1 MAKQT
6 PRDPGSAGLL
16 DREDLR
22 EHKHRDE
29 MARDVKRVYRVIG
42 LALAAGVLVLGF
54 FSLGPKS
61 LESDFFLAWV
71 YSFSRLALVAGAS
84 FAALALAGFLFG
96 IPRTM
101 QAQPVAGQAQGAG
114 SPPAEAQPVNTNL
127 EQVSDWLTKIIVG
140 VGLTQLNTL
149 PSWMWGVAGDLSGSA
164 TGHDTQVV
172 IVTAMVYFGVVGFL
186 GGYLLT
192 RLFLANALVEADIA
206 RRRAGRDS
214 ALATT
219 SAGSA
224 QRQIASKLIAKIE
237 AAGGSYLP
245 TSDELAD
252 PAFMSAV
259 ESLVGAGTI
268 VPVDREALA
277 SGASLKLADAG

>member
-1 MAKQT
+1 MANQT

-16 DREDLR
+16 DHEDARER
-22 EHKHRDE
+22 KHRDE
-29 MARDVKRVYRVIG
+29 MARDVKRVYRVVG
-42 LALAAGVLVLGF
+42 LALGAGLLGLGF

-61 LESDFFLAWV
+61 VESDFLLAWV

-101 QAQPVAGQAQGAG
+101 QAPPGALQVAGAAA
-114 SPPAEAQPVNTNL
+114 PPAEAQPLNTNL

-149 PSWMWGVAGDLSGSA
+149 PAWMWSVAGDLSGSA
-164 TGHDTQVV
+164 TGDDTQVV
-172 IVTAMVYFGVVGFL
+172 IATAMVYFGVVGFL

-206 RRRAGRDS
+206 RRRAGRDPAAETAS
-214 ALATT
+214 ASPALGKLA
-219 SAGSA
+219 
-224 QRQIASKLIAKIE
+224 RDLIAKVE

-245 TSDELAD
+245 TPGELAEPD
-252 PAFMSAV
+252 FVPAL
-259 ESLVGAGTI
+259 ESLVSAGSIMPIDKDALENGASIRLAGAG
-268 VPVDREALA
+268 
-277 SGASLKLADAG
+277 